1 MSNLQIGLAIVG
13 GLVLAG
19 VVAQGA
25 WASRRSEPRQATP
38 QEPTDSHHP
47 AHEGIE
53 PGLGDAA
60 FDVAHFPVP
69 VVEKRPVLD
78 SLIDVI
84 APIALD
90 SLVYGDAALAAMP
103 PTRRVG
109 SKPFAIEGLNE
120 ESNRWE
126 TPAVGQRY
134 SAFQTGVQL
143 ANRTGALNEI
153 EYSEFVI
160 KTQSFSDAVG
170 GTPDFPEML
179 DEVARARE
187 LDQFA
192 SAHDAQLDF
201 FVRARQSAWS
211 PGYVQQNAALL
222 GFVAGAMPG
231 RMVLP
236 ASAAGPHAALSL
248 TFDSQAA
255 LAADP
260 TQTPVHECALTLD
273 VPQVLRAEQAF
284 ERLQHAALVL
294 AHGMGATITDG
305 AGQVLSPEA
314 MALIAQDL
322 EHLYDAF
329 EQRELPAG
337 SALARRLFA

>member
-1 MSNLQIGLAIVG
+1 MVMDALQIGL
-13 GLVLAG
+13 VLTGAG
-19 VVAQGA
+19 ALLAVWGYNRWVARKHA
-25 WASRRSEPRQATP
+25 PRQAAAP
-38 QEPTDSHHP
+38 L
-47 AHEGIE
+47 
-53 PGLGDAA
+53 PGASELALPPDDAA
-60 FDVAHFPVP
+60 APALPDDDFSRLPQIDR
-69 VVEKRPVLD
+69 KPVLD
-78 SLIDVI
+78 
-84 APIALD
+84 ALLD
-90 SLVYGDAALAAMP
+90 TLAAVEVDHPVAGEAALAALP
-103 PTRRVG
+103 STRRIG
-109 SKPFAIEGLNE
+109 TKPFHIEGCSETTGL
-120 ESNRWE
+120 WE
-126 TPAVGQRY
+126 PVMPRMRY
-134 SAFQTGVQL
+134 SAFQAGLQL
-143 ANRTGALNEI
+143 ANRMGPLNDI
-153 EYSEFVI
+153 EYSEFVV
-160 KTQSFSDAVG
+160 KMQAFADALG
-170 GTPDFPEML
+170 GTLAMGEMRH
-179 DEVARARE
+179 EVARARE
-187 LDQFA
+187 MDQFA
-192 SAHDAQLDF
+192 QAHDAQLSVVLVAKD
-201 FVRARQSAWS
+201 AAWS
-211 PGYVQQNAALL
+211 PGFIQQHAAQL
-222 GFVAGAMPG
+222 GFVAAAMPG